1 MAMLAVGLLAAQCLP
16 LDLEGACILVGPQRP
31 DQVVLPMH
39 PYPHLAPPASPPC
52 HPVVPATQDLME
64 DLPGPDPCIQAP
76 LDGVQDFPDLVHNLV
91 VGRDQGNMEDLLVD
105 QDQDHMVHNTILDPG
120 QTHGLDL
127 KDQDQ
132 EPGPHTDQTK

>member
-1 MAMLAVGLLAAQCLP
+1 MLAVGLLAAQCLP

-64 DLPGPDPCIQAP
+64 DLPGPDPCIQVIQLFLCCNG
-76 LDGVQDFPDLVHNLV
+76 LDNGSTLTQNGEV
-91 VGRDQGNMEDLLVD
+91 EDLGEVGATRLGHLLLQRV
-105 QDQDHMVHNTILDPG
+105 P
-120 QTHGLDL
+120 
-127 KDQDQ
+127 
-132 EPGPHTDQTK
+132 

>member
-1 MAMLAVGLLAAQCLP
+1 
-16 LDLEGACILVGPQRP
+16 
-31 DQVVLPMH
+31 
-39 PYPHLAPPASPPC
+39 
-52 HPVVPATQDLME
+52 
-64 DLPGPDPCIQAP
+64 
-76 LDGVQDFPDLVHNLV
+76 
-91 VGRDQGNMEDLLVD
+91 MEDLLVD